1 MPKRSART
9 IAALIIFV
17 ACLPACTTMQTTYFR
32 AGYHQIVKAESPQL
46 QAHQGAPSF
55 SQVEDMAK
63 TSHALYGEGYAMLG
77 YTHFVSPLLT
87 SLAQDYSIKW
97 GTEVGATRVVLE
109 TPRAGASNL
118 HYFLVTYWARVKPQ
132 QFSFGGYLSNL
143 PDELLNRIGKE
154 MNMVI
159 LEQVVPGTPA
169 AAAGFRAGDVIV
181 AVAGKHVPDT
191 AAFMARVDDNAGKEV
206 RMSILRQ
213 GTALEIPVHL
223 AAAVSLPVPEGMGT
237 VGYLESPWESTQPA
251 DFSGLSAAAI
261 ASATTAIVQ
270 DMQRQQREQEYE
282 RARARARANLEYLDS
297 QSADAAG
304 RGGRRGRGNGVPTS
318 RRGGG
323 APQAGLAG
331 GSVPYV
337 DQKRAMQQMQD
348 FGRSWGAQMDR
359 QNQQNVGIW
368 LDNAPNAYASWGH
381 W

>member
-9 IAALIIFV
+9 IAALTFAV
-17 ACLPACTTMQTTYFR
+17 VCLPACTTMQTTYFR
-32 AGYHQIVKAESPQL
+32 AGYHELVKAESPEL
-46 QAHQGAPSF
+46 QAHAGPPSF
-55 SQVEDMAK
+55 SQVEDMTK
-63 TSHALYGEGYAMLG
+63 TSQALYGEGYAMLG
-77 YTHFVSPLLT
+77 YTHFVSPLFT
-87 SLAQDYSIKW
+87 SLAEDYSIKW
-97 GTEVGATRVVLE
+97 GKEVGATRVELE

-118 HYFLVTYWARVKPQ
+118 HYFLVTYWARVKPER
-132 QFSFGGYLSNL
+132 FSFGGYLSNL
-143 PDELLNRIGKE
+143 PDELLNRIGKQ

-159 LEQVVPGTPA
+159 LEQVIPGTPA

-181 AVAGKHVPDT
+181 AVAGKRVQDT
-191 AAFMARVDDNAGKEV
+191 AAFLARVDANAGREV

-213 GTALEIPVHL
+213 GKALEIPVHL
-223 AAAVSLPVPEGMGT
+223 AVAVSLPVPDGMGT
-237 VGYLESPWESTQPA
+237 VGYLDSPWESTKPA

-261 ASATTAIVQ
+261 MSATTAIMQ
-270 DMQRQQREQEYE
+270 DMQQQREQEYE
-282 RARARARANLEYLDS
+282 RARARARANLDYLDS
-297 QSADAAG
+297 QSAGDSGAS
-304 RGGRRGRGNGVPTS
+304 GRRGRGNSVPTS

-323 APQAGLAG
+323 APQASLAG

-359 QNQQNVGIW
+359 QNQQNVRIW